1 VRLHLDD
8 VRSALIGICIFIIC
22 GSTGHGQQSS
32 STIVL
37 WTANVSAVD
46 IHGDFARA
54 ADSTAAGGFALW
66 NPDRGS
72 ATLAP
77 ALAEPTTYFELKFT
91 ATQGVPYH
99 LWLRLKAQND
109 GVANDSVHVQFSD
122 STDAAGT
129 PISRIGTSDSQ
140 ELILQDGT
148 RGATPLGWGW
158 ADNAYGGLGL
168 PIYFATTGTHVLRIQ
183 QREDGV
189 MIDQAVLSPDIYS
202 STPPGAVRNDTTV
215 LPAAGAVLA
224 GPMPGT
230 SVVWTANI
238 SGSQIFGN
246 WQRVSDS
253 TAAGAAALQNP
264 DAGVSKISPALA
276 SPVNYFEATISAN
289 AGIPYH
295 VWVRMRAQRDST
307 LNDSIHMQFNDSV
320 TDAGSP
326 AARIGT
332 TDSTEFVLQRGP
344 SAPAPHGWGWTDN
357 GWGTPGTPI
366 YFATSGTH
374 TLRVQQREDGASVDQ
389 IVISSDAYLTT
400 APGAAQDDGTL
411 LSAASVATNQSRAD
425 SLTAPA
431 SGPNATA
438 TTLTVDNTDAA
449 ASGSGWSSSTSYPN
463 YVGVDYLYSA
473 NTAGSR
479 FTWRGTNLA
488 TGTYDV
494 FAWWPATTSGRPT
507 DVSYEIAT
515 ATGVTTVTGVN
526 QNLNGGTWRRLATV
540 ANPTAVT
547 VISGA
552 TGSEGTVADA
562 VRFVASTANQPPS
575 VALTAPAN
583 NATFAAPAT
592 MNLVATAAD
601 PENRM
606 ARVEFYSGSTLL
618 GSDTTSPYS
627 YSSASVPAGTY
638 TLTAVAFDQDGN
650 QTRSAPVTVTVSG
663 ATTSTRTLVFTA
675 SADNDTNVTSYRLNV
690 FASTANPATAT
701 PVATISLGKPTPD
714 ANRQISVNESTFINA
729 LAGGN
734 YLATVTAIGPGG
746 QTQSA
751 AYAFTR

>member
-1 VRLHLDD
+1 VATAADPENRMAR
-8 VRSALIGICIFIIC
+8 VEFYS
-22 GSTGHGQQSS
+22 GST
-32 STIVL
+32 L
-37 WTANVSAVD
+37 
-46 IHGDFARA
+46 
-54 ADSTAAGGFALW
+54 L
-66 NPDRGS
+66 GS
-72 ATLAP
+72 D
-77 ALAEPTTYFELKFT
+77 TTS
-91 ATQGVPYH
+91 PYSYS
-99 LWLRLKAQND
+99 WA
-109 GVANDSVHVQFSD
+109 SV
-122 STDAAGT
+122 AAGT
-129 PISRIGTSDSQ
+129 YTLTAVAFD
-140 ELILQDGT
+140 QDGG
-148 RGATPLGWGW
+148 R
-158 ADNAYGGLGL
+158 
-168 PIYFATTGTHVLRIQ
+168 TT
-183 QREDGV
+183 
-189 MIDQAVLSPDIYS
+189 S
-202 STPPGAVRNDTTV
+202 
-215 LPAAGAVLA
+215 
-224 GPMPGT
+224 
-230 SVVWTANI
+230 
-238 SGSQIFGN
+238 
-246 WQRVSDS
+246 
-253 TAAGAAALQNP
+253 
-264 DAGVSKISPALA
+264 
-276 SPVNYFEATISAN
+276 
-289 AGIPYH
+289 
-295 VWVRMRAQRDST
+295 
-307 LNDSIHMQFNDSV
+307 
-320 TDAGSP
+320 
-326 AARIGT
+326 
-332 TDSTEFVLQRGP
+332 
-344 SAPAPHGWGWTDN
+344 
-357 GWGTPGTPI
+357 
-366 YFATSGTH
+366 
-374 TLRVQQREDGASVDQ
+374 
-389 IVISSDAYLTT
+389 
-400 APGAAQDDGTL
+400 
-411 LSAASVATNQSRAD
+411 ASVAVTVKAAA
-425 SLTAPA
+425 AP
-431 SGPNATA
+431 TV

-479 FTWRGTNLA
+479 FTWRATNLA